1 VVQRQ
6 YWEVFRH
13 SQWPEYR
20 VVTPG
25 KNIDSIVE
33 CVLATNFDL
42 SAQDALTS
50 RIERR
55 AVAFVDDIEKYLS
68 EH

>member
-1 VVQRQ
+1 MVQRQ
-6 YWEVFRH
+6 CWEVFRH

-25 KNIDSIVE
+25 KDIDSIVE
-33 CVLATNFDL
+33 CDLATNFDL
-42 SAQDALTS
+42 SAPDTLTS
-50 RIERR
+50 RIEK
-55 AVAFVDDIEKYLS
+55 ATVAFIDDIEKYLS